1 MSENKSTLEQAYVRI
16 LRYLTRIY
24 PESAELPVILHECSM
39 AAYKLGDEDSYEHSF
54 AATDVTWALSFAVS
68 TMEVRRSDAL
78 FAKNVSEAGMLPFGN
93 LHRDSCIGKCAM
105 LFYAHRSYREG
116 ALSVDSVAQALDIPD
131 SLARQTCEFLACTH
145 HMLTKVGSD
154 SGSSVYEWSHTYRYP
169 FSSVKT
175 PDVSLYFNLLNA
187 VGVSLPNI
195 THKPGELAESVLAAC
210 RPNDDLRADLAECLN
225 LQNQLSAKLVSILN
239 KLT

>member
-24 PESAELPVILHECSM
+24 PESAELSVILHECST
-39 AAYKLGDEDSYEHSF
+39 ASYRLGDEDFYEHSLN
-54 AATDVTWALSFAVS
+54 ATAVTWALSFAVS
-68 TMEVRRSDAL
+68 TMEIFRSDAL
-78 FAKNVSEAGMLPFGN
+78 FTKNVNEADMQPFGN
-93 LHRDSCIGKCAM
+93 LVRDSCIGKCAM
-105 LFYAHRSYREG
+105 LFYAHSGYRGG

-131 SLARQTCEFLACTH
+131 SLARQTCEFLACKNR
-145 HMLTKVGSD
+145 MITKVGSD
-154 SGSSVYEWSHTYRYP
+154 NGSSVYKWSHTYRYP

-187 VGVSLPNI
+187 VGVSIPNI
-195 THKPGELAESVLAAC
+195 THKPDGLTRAVEPG
-210 RPNDDLRADLAECLN
+210 RQPNDDLRADLAECLN
-225 LQNQLSAKLVSILN
+225 LQSQLSAKLASILN